1 MLRNGIY
8 SFCPSTVFIFDD
20 DDDDESS
27 DLCIIIIFLEKVFQ
41 PCREKNIKRKKSN
54 SNRDGILIE

>member
-1 MLRNGIY
+1 VLRNGTY
-8 SFCPSTVFIFDD
+8 SFCPSPVFIFDD

-27 DLCIIIIFLEKVFQ
+27 DLCIIIIFIEKVFQ

>member
-27 DLCIIIIFLEKVFQ
+27 DLCIIIFIEKVFQ
-41 PCREKNIKRKKSN
+41 PCGEKNIERKKSN

>member
-1 MLRNGIY
+1 VLRNGIY

-27 DLCIIIIFLEKVFQ
+27 DLIIIIFIEKVFQ
-41 PCREKNIKRKKSN
+41 PCREKNIKRKKSK
-54 SNRDGILIE
+54 SNCDGILIE

>member
-1 MLRNGIY
+1 VLRNGIY

-20 DDDDESS
+20 DDDDDESS
-27 DLCIIIIFLEKVFQ
+27 DLCIIIFIEKVFQ